1 MFRLWLQPFLNLRNF
16 SSIFYVFWVQLV
28 QKLFIGPRP
37 QGQGIFQDFII
48 WFDLSYDLGEDEVLF
63 VKIGARVL
71 DLRLDMSFELK
82 CPNLVYRPQTPT
94 QRYVLKFHGFVEF
107 MLWFWR
113 KWSPDCE
120 NLSQG
125 SRLMSTSCP
134 KRVFKS
140 QTPRSKGFLEF
151 HSFIGFILWLWKNSG
166 PVCENWSQSSR
177 LMAWYVF

>member
-82 CPNLVYRPQTPT
+82 WPKSGLQTPDPNA
-94 QRYVLKFHGFVEF
+94 KICFEIS
-107 MLWFWR
+107 WFCWIHVMILE
-113 KWSPDCE
+113 K
-120 NLSQG
+120 
-125 SRLMSTSCP
+125 M
-134 KRVFKS
+134 KS
-140 QTPRSKGFLEF
+140 
-151 HSFIGFILWLWKNSG
+151 WLWKFEPG
-166 PVCENWSQSSR
+166 FQTYEHKLP
-177 LMAWYVF
+177 